1 MYNLI
6 YRVLNKIRFIYFFLR
21 YNTYREKYNIHKSFI
36 FNGVDIELYGD
47 GDITIGENSYLGN
60 RSSIASAE
68 GQKVIIGD
76 NCSISHNVRMY
87 TKNRNSIDIIKNEVI
102 VNHLN
107 GDISIGNNTW
117 IGANVFINQGVNI
130 GSNVVIGA
138 NSFVNKNIPSNS
150 IAAGNPAKII
160 KQITNF

>member
-1 MYNLI
+1 MCNLI

-21 YNTYREKYNIHKSFI
+21 YNSYKKKYNIHKSFI
-36 FNGVDIELYGD
+36 FNGVDIEFYGE
-47 GDITIGENSYLGN
+47 GDITIGKNSYIGN
-60 RSSIASAE
+60 RSSIASAK
-68 GQKVIIGD
+68 GQKVFIGD

-87 TKNRNSIDIIKNEVI
+87 TKNRNPIDIINNEV
-102 VNHLN
+102 VVSYLN

-138 NSFVNKNIPSNS
+138 NSFVNKDIPSNS
-150 IAAGNPAKII
+150 IVSGTPTKII

>member
-1 MYNLI
+1 MSNLI

-21 YNTYREKYNIHKSFI
+21 YNSYKKKYNIHKSFI
-36 FNGVDIELYGD
+36 FNGVDIEFYGE
-47 GDITIGENSYLGN
+47 GDITIGENSYIGN
-60 RSSIASAE
+60 RSSISSAK
-68 GQKVIIGD
+68 GQKVFIGD

-87 TKNRNSIDIIKNEVI
+87 TKNRNPVDIINNEVI
-102 VNHLN
+102 VSYLK

-138 NSFVNKNIPSNS
+138 NSFVNKNISSNS
-150 IAAGNPAKII
+150 IVAGTPAKII
-160 KQITNF
+160 KQVINF